1 MSAPV
6 HADYINPFLHSTVTV
21 FSRLANLEVRRN
33 APFIRQNFAPQY
45 DVTGIIG
52 LTGKATGTVAVSF
65 SKQIAISLTESL
77 LGEQPPDINAQVVD
91 AVGELTNMIAGSAKA
106 ELESLQLSLGLPT
119 VLIGKAT
126 CVAFP
131 SCAIPIS
138 IPFESSMGPLVVE
151 VGISF

>member
-1 MSAPV
+1 MSAPS
-6 HADYINPFLHSTVTV
+6 HAGYINPFLHATVTV
-21 FSRLANLEVRRN
+21 FSRLANLELTRN

-77 LGEQPPDINAQVVD
+77 LGEKPADINAQVVD
-91 AVGELTNMIAGSAKA
+91 AVGELTNMIAGSAKSQ
-106 ELESLQLSLGLPT
+106 LESLELSLGLPT
-119 VLIGKAT
+119 VVIGRAA

-131 SCAIPIS
+131 SCATPIS
-138 IPFESSMGPLVVE
+138 IPFESPMGPLVVE
-151 VGISF
+151 VGIAL